1 MPGLTLQIAEEKHKL
16 ALKLIRDYGEL
27 SGAQIA
33 RLTGFQPSTVVY
45 ILRRL
50 NKAGL
55 IEYSRTGESTN
66 RGGKRPVLWK
76 INGSFGYII
85 GMEVLLDKIRYVLT
99 DFSGKIVVKKEISYE
114 DYLKNDRV
122 IEAILGNIKNIII
135 QYSLDEKRILGIGI
149 GITGLIDNAEA
160 AVQYSSNLQLR
171 DLPLKKI
178 IENQVS
184 IPVNL
189 INDANAGALGVKWY
203 SQRKEPLP
211 PNIVYVTY
219 NQVSDYLGL
228 GIIINDMLYSGAAG
242 TAGEVFDPLP
252 NLLDVGKKAMQQH
265 NYRSPLKQWLE
276 SGKHIPLSPIFKY
289 ARQEDT
295 IAREIVNTIIQFLAY
310 QLMLIN
316 GFINPDMIVLGGDIA
331 IGQDLIL
338 NPLIDEFN
346 KRNREFLE
354 IDYNI
359 PEIIFSEYGNYSVA
373 MGANAVVLRKVLG

>member
-295 IAREIVNTIIQFLAY
+295 IAREIVNIIIQFLAY

>member
-276 SGKHIPLSPIFKY
+276 SGKHIPLLPIFKY